1 MDATAEQ
8 VVMMDHNRIHRS
20 LNRMAHEIM
29 EKTHGESDLA
39 VVGINE
45 RGWAVARQLAVLL
58 SGIGGREVPSVQ
70 LDVDEHAGSEAP
82 GMKGRR
88 VLLVD
93 DVIFSG
99 ETMFRALQ
107 LISGNGLPAEVR
119 IAVLVD
125 RGHRRFPIE
134 AQFTGIS
141 IPTKLREHVSVELD
155 DDEALHSVVLHR
167 YG

>member
-8 VVMMDHNRIHRS
+8 VVMMDRNRIHRS
-20 LNRMAHEIM
+20 LNRMAHEII
-29 EKTHGESDLA
+29 EKTRGESDLA

-45 RGWAVARQLAVLL
+45 RGWAVAQQLAALL
-58 SGIGGREVPSVQ
+58 SGIGDREVPSVP
-70 LDVDEHAGSEAP
+70 LDVDQKRKVEVPDME
-82 GMKGRR
+82 GRR

-107 LISGNGLPAEVR
+107 VLSRDGLPAEVR

-155 DDEALHSVVLHR
+155 DEGALQSVILHR
-167 YG
+167 HG